1 MDTQSDAPTPRKNG
15 FRQNFGKK
23 ALIFFVLACIAV
35 VLYLIVNIQALNR
48 FFVRAG
54 EHIAPLVLGGIIAY
68 LSNPILNF
76 YEYRLFRR
84 VRKNGLRRGLS
95 LALTFLTLLGIIAL
109 SS

>member
-1 MDTQSDAPTPRKNG
+1 M
-15 FRQNFGKK
+15 
-23 ALIFFVLACIAV
+23 
-35 VLYLIVNIQALNR
+35 
-48 FFVRAG
+48 
-54 EHIAPLVLGGIIAY
+54 LGGIIAY

-109 SS
+109 VIMMIVPQLIDSITQLTTNFQSYLDKLLGVLDSLVKR

>member
-76 YEYRLFRR
+76 YEYSTAFSGACARTGC
-84 VRKNGLRRGLS
+84 VGVCHLR
-95 LALTFLTLLGIIAL
+95 
-109 SS
+109 